1 MIRIFFSIFICLSLY
16 TATAQSDFSKAD
28 AYVSKLGS
36 LDSLNVA
43 TIADT
48 LTSYFESKEDKARAI
63 FTWIARNIALDPKA
77 IRSNDNKKTDPVQVI
92 QMRKSTSVG
101 FALLFQEMCSIAE
114 IRCLSVDGF
123 TKNSADDINN
133 PADEFNHSWNVV
145 QLGQSPDK
153 WYYVDAAKGS
163 GYLDKKQSVF
173 TPKFNSTMFF
183 TKRTLFNLD
192 HFPDNNAWQLG
203 DGPKAKKDFY
213 ALPVLLPGA
222 YPFGLTKLTPATGFV
237 KTKLA
242 VATKFS
248 FQTDTDETISSVE
261 LIIGEGN
268 KQTKPE
274 PMNFDHTGS
283 TLSFSFKFKKDD
295 SFPVT
300 ILINGQPAL
309 QYQFEVVE

>member
-1 MIRIFFSIFICLSLY
+1 MKRFFFTCIAIIS
-16 TATAQSDFSKAD
+16 TATVQAQIDFSKAD
-28 AYVSKLGS
+28 VYVAKLGR

-48 LTSYFESKEDKARAI
+48 LTSYFDTKEDKARAI

-92 QMRKSTSVG
+92 QMRKTTSLG

-123 TKNSADDINN
+123 VKNNAEDINN
-133 PADEFNHSWNVV
+133 PSDEINHSWNVV

-173 TPKFNSTMFF
+173 TPKLNSRMFF
-183 TKRTLFNLD
+183 PNRALFNQD
-192 HFPDNNAWQLG
+192 HFPDNKAWQLG
-203 DGPKAKKDFY
+203 DGPKAKRDFY

-222 YPFGLTKLTPATGFV
+222 YPFGLIKLNPATGFV
-237 KTKLA
+237 KGKLA

-248 FQTDTDETISSVE
+248 FQTDTEETISSVE

-268 KQTKPE
+268 KQLKPE

-283 TLSFSFKFKKDD
+283 TLSFSYKFKKDD

-300 ILINGQPAL
+300 ILINGQPSL

>member
-203 DGPKAKKDFY
+203 DGPKAKRDFY
-213 ALPVLLPGA
+213 ALPVLLSGA

-248 FQTDTDETISSVE
+248 FQTDTEETISSVE

-268 KQTKPE
+268 KQLKPE

-283 TLSFSFKFKKDD
+283 TLSFSYKFKG
-295 SFPVT
+295 
-300 ILINGQPAL
+300 L
-309 QYQFEVVE
+309 

>member
-248 FQTDTDETISSVE
+248 FQTDTEETISSVE

-268 KQTKPE
+268 KQLKPE

-283 TLSFSFKFKKDD
+283 TLSFSYKFKKDD

-300 ILINGQPAL
+300 ILINGQPSL

>member
-1 MIRIFFSIFICLSLY
+1 MKRFFFTCIAIIS
-16 TATAQSDFSKAD
+16 TATVQAQIDFSKAD
-28 AYVSKLGS
+28 AYVAKLGR

-48 LTSYFESKEDKARAI
+48 LTSYFDTKEDKARAI

-92 QMRKSTSVG
+92 QMRKTTSLG

-123 TKNSADDINN
+123 VKNNAEDINI
-133 PADEFNHSWNVV
+133 PSDEINHSWNVV

-173 TPKFNSTMFF
+173 TPKFNSRMF
-183 TKRTLFNLD
+183 
-192 HFPDNNAWQLG
+192 FPDNKAWQLG
-203 DGPKAKKDFY
+203 DGPKAKRDFY

-222 YPFGLTKLTPATGFV
+222 YPFGLIKLNPATGFV
-237 KTKLA
+237 KGKLA
-242 VATKFS
+242 VASKFS
-248 FQTDTDETISSVE
+248 FQTDTEETISSVE

-268 KQTKPE
+268 KQLKPE

-283 TLSFSFKFKKDD
+283 TLSFSYKFKKDD

-300 ILINGQPAL
+300 ILINGQPSL